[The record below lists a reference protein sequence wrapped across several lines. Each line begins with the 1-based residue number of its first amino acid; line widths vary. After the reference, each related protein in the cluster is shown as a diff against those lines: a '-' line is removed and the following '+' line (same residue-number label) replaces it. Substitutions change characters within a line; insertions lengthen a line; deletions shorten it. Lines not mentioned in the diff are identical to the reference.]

1 MIVYDVRDADAWPP
15 DAGFVEAYGDWL
27 TAHGIDKNLTYR
39 VEHHDAA
46 LKPFVRVHQ
55 FAVNTEGNIYLV
67 EATGAPAK
75 REPYDVPTMTPVPRS
90 ADFTPAA
97 DHG

>member
-1 MIVYDVRDADAWPP
+1 VIVYDVRDAGAWPP

-46 LKPFVRVHQ
+46 LKPFIRVHQ
-55 FAVNTEGNIYLV
+55 FAVNAEGNIYLD

-75 REPYDVPTMTPVPRS
+75 REPSDVLITTPAPS
-90 ADFTPAA
+90 PADFAQAA